1 MLSRIDWRA
10 LVYYQNRICGL
21 TEAFLWIQLVAEPS
35 LSKRRRLG
43 VAITKARYNFVEGSA
58 FQLNQTRA
66 SEKSKDR
73 LAFSELKVQCNR
85 MRASAKT
92 KECSSKWKRALK
104 MLKNDVFYRISNH
117 VFSLKISQISKKCVN
132 FHVSSLFF
140 LRNMMNLHLF
150 YLNLHPN
157 MSIVFKPM
165 DVFFLSRMV
174 NGLIVFYITF
184 RDFLCWV

>member
-1 MLSRIDWRA
+1 M
-10 LVYYQNRICGL
+10 
-21 TEAFLWIQLVAEPS
+21 E
-35 LSKRRRLG
+35 KRP
-43 VAITKARYNFVEGSA
+43 
-58 FQLNQTRA
+58 
-66 SEKSKDR
+66 KD
-73 LAFSELKVQCNR
+73 
-85 MRASAKT
+85 AK
-92 KECSSKWKRALK
+92 ERCFN
-104 MLKNDVFYRISNH
+104 MISNL
-117 VFSLKISQISKKCVN
+117 VFLLKISQISKKSAN
-132 FHVSSLFF
+132 FYISSLFF